1 MADPRDLADAFEE
14 RPDVIEA
21 SDAQIFDARHAVQT
35 DDEAGAETVADEAV
49 HVAQQQ
55 AGDVLVQAADGA
67 VADAE
72 PPSPDADQGRRAQ
85 QAEEVAAAQV
95 LATVTADPDHTSS
108 QTPQPHTHDPL
119 DGPDEED
126 GDDDSPFSDSETDD
140 DDAIEA
146 ESEPET
152 ADPDL
157 IDEDVE
163 DHDAD

>member
-1 MADPRDLADAFEE
+1 MPDPRDIASAFEE

-21 SDAQIFDARHAVQT
+21 SDAQIFDARHAVQA
-35 DDEAGAETVADEAV
+35 DGDAGGETLADEAV
-49 HVAQQQ
+49 HVVQHQ
-55 AGDVLVQAADGA
+55 AGEALVQAVDGA
-67 VADAE
+67 VTDAE
-72 PPSPDADQGRRAQ
+72 PPLTDADLTRRAQ
-85 QAEEVAAAQV
+85 QPDEVTAAQV
-95 LATVTADPDHTSS
+95 QATVTADPDHTSS
-108 QTPQPHTHDPL
+108 QTPQPDTHDPL

-126 GDDDSPFSDSETDD
+126 SQDDGPFSDSETDD

-163 DHDAD
+163 DQDAD